1 MKESAINI
9 KIRLLQKGIKQKDI
23 AKKAK
28 VSESFV
34 SHVIAGRWKSKRVS
48 GIIKEILEEEL

>member
-1 MKESAINI
+1 MKKSAINI
-9 KIRLLQKGIKQKDI
+9 KIRLLQKGLKQKDI
-23 AKKAK
+23 AEKAG

-48 GIIKEILEEEL
+48 KIIEEMLKEDS